1 MHSTLVQFNL
11 HVGVYVACRDYWAD
25 VRGEVITM
33 GGWDGFCLFFC
44 FKSIFKKFI
53 IFLFNFFFKINIF
66 LIFLDNVVILK
77 IIF

>member
-33 GGWDGFCLFFC
+33 GGWDGFVCFFVLKV
-44 FKSIFKKFI
+44 FLKS
-53 IFLFNFFFKINIF
+53 L
-66 LIFLDNVVILK
+66 
-77 IIF
+77 